1 MKTKPLKLIRRIIL
15 AFTFI
20 IPIIFF
26 ATHYDN
32 KKYSREN
39 LEAYVQKMCRLYGV
53 PGLSAAII
61 DGENEYFINY
71 GTAKGKTI
79 DENSR
84 FELASTTKS
93 FTALA
98 IMQLVKD
105 GRLKLSDSVTDYLP
119 WFKPTYKKSVCNIT
133 IENLMCHTSGIPAWT
148 ITAIPVGTESDK
160 GLLEETVRNIKDV
173 KLDFQPGTRHNYATI
188 NFDVLALILEKITGE
203 KYEAYVTEHILKPL
217 DMHDSFFRTNDECMN
232 KIVQGYRPVFMK
244 AHAYN
249 APTYYGNTAAGY
261 LVSSTSD
268 LMKWMKYWSVNSKY
282 TSGLADAVLNH
293 DASKSANYFGGW
305 WIYDDCIQHG
315 GNNPNFSTQVI
326 ISREKKQ
333 GVFVLSNLAGSCGTM
348 TADGIYRILLGE
360 TIKIGFQIDILGIGD
375 FLCIIFILLLIYCV
389 LLFWNKQSKSICIA
403 RIVISSFVILAAI
416 ILPFVF
422 HYPYNVMF
430 VWYPLTAIFAVITVV
445 CMAIAS
451 IIYSIYSLR

>member
-1 MKTKPLKLIRRIIL
+1 MKTKIIRKIVLAIIL
-15 AFTFI
+15 AIT
-20 IPIIFF
+20 IIFF
-26 ATHYDN
+26 AKHYDN

-71 GTAKGKTI
+71 GTVKGKEI
-79 DENSR
+79 DENSC

-98 IMQLVKD
+98 VMQLEKE
-105 GRLKLSDSVTDYLP
+105 GRLKLIDSVSDYLP
-119 WFKPTYKKSVCNIT
+119 WFQPTYKKSVCNIT

-148 ITAIPVGTESDK
+148 ISAIPAGTESDED
-160 GLLEETVRNIKDV
+160 LLTKTVQNIKDV
-173 KLDFQPGTRHNYATI
+173 KLDFQPGTRHYYATI
-188 NFDVLALILEKITGE
+188 NYDVLALILEKITGE
-203 KYEAYVTEHILKPL
+203 KYEDYVTFHILKPL
-217 DMHDSFFRTNDECMN
+217 NMQHSFFRTNHECTT

-268 LMKWMKYWSVNSKY
+268 LMKWMKYWGINSKD
-282 TSGLADAVLNH
+282 TSGLVDTVLNH
-293 DASKSANYFGGW
+293 DVSKSSNYFGGW
-305 WIYDDCIQHG
+305 YIYDTFISHG

-326 ISREKKQ
+326 ISREKNQ

-360 TIKIGFQIDILGIGD
+360 TVKIGLQIDLMAFAD
-375 FLCIIFILLLIYCV
+375 FLCIIFTLLLIYFV
-389 LLFWNKQSKSICIA
+389 LLFWNKKSKEACIV
-403 RIVISSFVILAAI
+403 RIALSVIVILAAI

-430 VWYPLTAIFAVITVV
+430 VWFPLTGIIAMVTVV
-445 CMAIAS
+445 CVAVFDLCRT
-451 IIYSIYSLR
+451 YNQL

>member
-1 MKTKPLKLIRRIIL
+1 MIKKIIRRIIL
-15 AFTFI
+15 AFIMVLT
-20 IPIIFF
+20 IIFF

-39 LEAYVQKMCRLYGV
+39 LDAYVQRMCRLYNV

-61 DGENEYFINY
+61 DGKNEYFINY
-71 GTAKGKTI
+71 GTASGKVI

-93 FTALA
+93 FTGLA
-98 IMQLVKD
+98 IMQLEKE
-105 GRLKLSDSVTDYLP
+105 GRLKLTDSVSDYLP
-119 WFKPTYKKSVCNIT
+119 WFKPTYKKTVCKLT

-148 ITAIPVGTESDK
+148 IATIPVGTESDE
-160 GLLEETVRNIKDV
+160 GLLEETVRNIKNV
-173 KLDFQPGTRHNYATI
+173 KLDSLPGTRHNYATI

-203 KYEAYVTEHILKPL
+203 KYEDYVTSHILKPL
-217 DMHDSFFRTNDECMN
+217 DMHNSFFRTNDECLD

-261 LVSSTSD
+261 LVSSTYD
-268 LMKWMKYWSVNSKY
+268 LMKWMKYWGTETKD
-282 TSGLADAVLNH
+282 TTGLVKTILNH
-293 DASKSANYFGGW
+293 DVSESDSYFGGW
-305 WIYDDCIQHG
+305 WIYDDFIQHG

-326 ISREKKQ
+326 ISREKNH

-360 TIKIGFQIDILGIGD
+360 TIKIGLQIDLMGFTD
-375 FLCIIFILLLIYCV
+375 FLCTIFILLLIYCV
-389 LLFWNKQSKSICIA
+389 LLFWNKKSKKTFIVRIA
-403 RIVISSFVILAAI
+403 ISVVVILAAI

-430 VWYPLTAIFAVITVV
+430 VWYPLTGIIAVITAV
-445 CMAIAS
+445 CKAIAS
-451 IIYSIYSLR
+451 IIYSLR